1 MLDGV
6 AASCEGGGVV
16 EGEAQLKQ
24 VDASGASFV
33 QLNKQVLHEGQF
45 VGHHGHLHHGGVE
58 HAHATFQRVERA
70 LPQGGRLL
78 RLDAET
84 HLVEACFA
92 QLVCRLRV
100 HALAAGV
107 QARVCVGVQL
117 AGTLEE
123 REELALVQERL
134 AARHGQMLQAHAV
147 GMLGLKVSG
156 YVAHVRLVVGVVLL
170 VGVEAEEALFGALGG
185 GEERLRAHGLAAGQ
199 TRGRD
204 PVEPQAAAGVF
215 HMEARPRHLVHLGR
229 EGTET
234 RLLLR
239 GYIQAKL
246 PHRLEK
252 VGTNLAVGLRI
263 VACVLRHGAHAGF
276 TARCVQGLVDCAE
289 QHVMIL
295 QKQCYTSN
303 DASWVARLAARL
315 PHGQTARGPRRHLA
329 APGASL
335 DFRGAVISQT
345 SRRRA

>member
-1 MLDGV
+1 M
-6 AASCEGGGVV
+6 
-16 EGEAQLKQ
+16 
-24 VDASGASFV
+24 
-33 QLNKQVLHEGQF
+33 
-45 VGHHGHLHHGGVE
+45 
-58 HAHATFQRVERA
+58 

-84 HLVEACFA
+84 HLVEACLA
-92 QLVCRLRV
+92 QLACCLRV

-117 AGTLEE
+117 ACALEE

-134 AARHGQMLQAHAV
+134 AARHGQVLQAHAV
-147 GMLGLKVSG
+147 GMLGLEVSG
-156 YVAHVRLVVGVVLL
+156 YVAHMRLVVGVVLL

-185 GEERLRAHGLAAGQ
+185 GEERLRAHSLTTGQ
-199 TRGRD
+199 TRRRD

-215 HMEARPRHLVHLGR
+215 HMEARLRHLVHLCR

-234 RLLLR
+234 RLLLG
-239 GYIQAKL
+239 GYTQAKL

-263 VACVLRHGAHAGF
+263 VACVLRHGARAGF

-295 QKQCYTSN
+295 QK
-303 DASWVARLAARL
+303 AARYL
-315 PHGQTARGPRRHLA
+315 SNVSAT
-329 APGASL
+329 SL
-335 DFRGAVISQT
+335 R
-345 SRRRA
+345 